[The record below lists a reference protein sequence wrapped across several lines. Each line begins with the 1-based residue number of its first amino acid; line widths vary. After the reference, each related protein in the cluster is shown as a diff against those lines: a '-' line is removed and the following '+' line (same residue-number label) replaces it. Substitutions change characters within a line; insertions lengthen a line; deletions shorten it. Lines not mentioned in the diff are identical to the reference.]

1 MTIDE
6 INTRLSA
13 IADEIKLDGADLDAL
28 EKEVDQLQARK
39 LELANA
45 ETERRALLD
54 KIADGNADAEVIAS
68 TDENN
73 ETEERTMNKDELT
86 RSAAYMDAY
95 AEYVKRGYDREA
107 FAEAAARLDDSDKE
121 LRTLMTIQ
129 ATDGTIAIPTE
140 VEERVQTNWEN
151 EAIMSLVPVID
162 FAGDYQVQFEVG
174 GSDATLHEEDGEP
187 VEEEELA
194 LGIATITQD
203 SWKKWIGV
211 TKKVLKQNR
220 GQALL
225 DYLYDE
231 IAHKIAVGAAGQL
244 IGIIANLPSTAT
256 ATTPSAQAITEAPS
270 VVTVADATAQLSAEA
285 TNPVIV
291 MNRKTAANFTA
302 AALAANFAVDVYEGL
317 PRIYTN
323 NLPAYDAASAGDVYM
338 IVGDFNGARRTRPA
352 SDANVEFTFD
362 SITQKK
368 SNIVEI
374 QGEQFGGVGV
384 VACDR
389 FTLVKKPSTI

>member
-13 IADEIKLDGADLDAL
+13 IADEIKQDGADLDAL
-28 EKEVDQLQARK
+28 EIEIDQLQARK
-39 LELANA
+39 LELAKA
-45 ETERRALLD
+45 ETERRDLLD
-54 KIADGNADAEVIAS
+54 KIANGNANVEVIAF
-68 TDENN
+68 TEETH

-86 RSAAYMDAY
+86 RSAAYVDAY
-95 AEYVKRGYDREA
+95 AEYIKRGNDRNA

-151 EAIMSLVPVID
+151 EAIMALVPVID
-162 FAGDYQVQFEVG
+162 FAGDYQVQFEIS
-174 GSDATLHEEDGEP
+174 GSPATFHEEDGEP

-220 GQALL
+220 GQVLL

-244 IGIIANLPSTAT
+244 IGIIAQLPATAT

-317 PRIYTN
+317 DRIYTN
-323 NLPAYDAASAGDVYM
+323 ALPAYDAASAGDVYM

-389 FTLVKKPSTI
+389 FTLVKKPNSI